1 MGFRFQKRISIS
13 KYLRLNLSKTGASVS
28 IGKRGL
34 DLNIKGDQVTENI
47 GLSGT
52 GLSYREKLT
61 SKTGEPTKAVSQTD
75 PIQTTTEARRPNRAL
90 ISLVLFVLLALGY
103 GYLMSRGAP

>member
-47 GLSGT
+47 GITGT
-52 GLSYREKLT
+52 GLSYRERLT
-61 SKTGEPTKAVSQTD
+61 PKTGEQPNPSEMTKTKE
-75 PIQTTTEARRPNRAL
+75 PRRPNRAL
-90 ISLVLFVLLALGY
+90 LSLVLFVLLAMLY
-103 GYLMSRGAP
+103 GFLMSKG